1 MPRTGLPPRAL
12 IFDLDGLLVD
22 SEPIWFAV
30 EGAYLADLGFT
41 WTRQHADRCMG
52 QGTPNTLRV
61 WRDLFGIDIDIPRVT
76 EVIIDRVIAR
86 AGDIPL
92 KPGAAEMLDTA
103 RRYGVPAAVASSS
116 PRRLIDAVLAA
127 KGIARH
133 FAAVTSGQEVARSKP
148 APDVFLRAAELLGV
162 APQDCVVLED
172 ALAGVCGALAAG
184 ARVLAVPSLPD
195 DEFQRLATWVVRD
208 LHEARAVLF
217 PGVSPQEADAR

>member
-1 MPRTGLPPRAL
+1 MPRTDLPPRAL

-22 SEPIWFAV
+22 SEPTWFAV
-30 EGAYLADLGFT
+30 EGAYLAELGFT

-103 RRYGVPAAVASSS
+103 RRYDVPAAVASSS

-127 KGIARH
+127 KGIAGR
-133 FAAVTSGQEVARSKP
+133 FAAVTSGQEVPRSKP
-148 APDVFLRAAELLGV
+148 APDVFLRAADLLGV
-162 APQDCVVLED
+162 DPKDCVVLED
-172 ALAGVCGALAAG
+172 AVAGVRGALAAG

-217 PGVSPQEADAR
+217 PGVNPQGADAR